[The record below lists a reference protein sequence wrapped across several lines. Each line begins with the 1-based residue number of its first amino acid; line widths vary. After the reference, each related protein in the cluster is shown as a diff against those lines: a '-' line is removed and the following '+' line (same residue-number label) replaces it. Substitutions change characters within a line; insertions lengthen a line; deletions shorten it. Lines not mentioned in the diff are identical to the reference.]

1 MALGSLNL
9 RVSKGDFEKRI
20 AVVEIRMGALVD
32 VINRYENAKANLD
45 QFIESNDNNYDNMV
59 KQIDVYIKNAK
70 KAHSALNATKLELQ
84 STVEKM
90 ANMGNEVKETIVA
103 ATDATVRAVEA
114 AIKID
119 AIL

>member
-45 QFIESNDNNYDNMV
+45 QFIES

-103 ATDATVRAVEA
+103 ATDATVSAVEA